1 MRPAQKS
8 RPARIAGRIFAA
20 VLLLAGLRCSVAS
33 ENPDALIQRADAIKT
48 ADNPAFLNLLQQL
61 DAQADRLSP
70 LQRDWLAYLKGWQSG
85 LQGDYPAAVAALTAV
100 LDRTQDPTVHARAR
114 ISLLN
119 DQSNAAHYEEAY
131 ANLSVLLDSLPQIE
145 DRNAHFLSLTV
156 AAIQFNQAGQYDLA
170 TNYIDQ
176 AIAYD
181 SSDRSTCFTL
191 TDKTETL
198 YKTGKLRTDDAQ
210 IRAGLD
216 ACQRI
221 GDPLYANLIR
231 LWLAQAQIEQ
241 GDASGALQLLK
252 VHDAE
257 VQATNSSELNS
268 RFRALLAKCY
278 LLTGDLAHTSEYAR
292 SAIEYANKQTY
303 SKSVADAYEVLYEA
317 AKQQGDDKNA
327 LAYHEKYAAA
337 DKGYLNDTSARTLAF
352 QMVNQQVLDKKR
364 QIDALS
370 EKNRTLQLTQQVAA
384 KSSENRLLYIA
395 LLVSILAIVTTWAYR
410 TKRSQLKFQKL
421 ARRDGLTGIF
431 NRQHFFESAQAA
443 LRYGAKDAREASVLA
458 MDLDHFKS
466 INDMHGHAAGDA
478 VLKRVVAACQ
488 THLRSVDLFGRLGGE
503 EFAILMPDCA
513 EAVAAK
519 RADEMRAA
527 IAGMPGNGDAADV
540 VVTASFG
547 IATTRVCGYNLPT
560 LLANADDALYSAKHA
575 GRNRV
580 AVFPGIPAR
589 DSGSTSAAAEA

>member
-1 MRPAQKS
+1 M
-8 RPARIAGRIFAA
+8 I
-20 VLLLAGLRCSVAS
+20 VL
-33 ENPDALIQRADAIKT
+33 ALIGTLCVAAPETTDQLLQRADQIKL
-48 ADNPAFLNLLQQL
+48 ANNDEFQILLKQL
-61 DAQADRLSP
+61 DAETEQLSP
-70 LQRDWLAYLKGWQSG
+70 TQHDWLDYLHAWQLG
-85 LQGDYPAAVAALTAV
+85 YLGEYPQALSAFDI
-100 LDRTQDPTVHARAR
+100 LLARTQDATVRARAR
-114 ISLLN
+114 ISLIYDQVNSTHFEDAYTSLN
-119 DQSNAAHYEEAY
+119 
-131 ANLSVLLDSLPQIE
+131 LLLDSLPQID
-145 DRNAHFLSLTV
+145 DRNAHLLILAS
-156 AAIQFNQAGQYDLA
+156 AAYLYDNAGQYDLA
-170 TNYIDQ
+170 MNYTDQ
-176 AIAYD
+176 ALAYD
-181 SSDRSTCFTL
+181 SSDRPTCIAIEQKAEVL
-191 TDKTETL
+191 SHS
-198 YKTGKLRTDDAQ
+198 GKLRVDDAQ
-210 IRAGLD
+210 ISSGIATCERSGDSFNANAIRRA
-216 ACQRI
+216 
-221 GDPLYANLIR
+221 
-231 LWLAQAQIEQ
+231 LAQAQF
-241 GDASGALQLLK
+241 DHDDVAGALKLLK
-252 VHDAE
+252 AHDAE
-257 VQATNSSELNS
+257 VVSTHSSTTIS
-268 RFRALLAKCY
+268 QFHALLARCY
-278 LLTGDLAHTSEYAR
+278 LLTGDLARAREYAR
-292 SAIEYANKQTY
+292 SAIDYANKQPY
-303 SKSVADAYEVLYEA
+303 AKSVADAYDVLYQV
-317 AKQQGDDKNA
+317 AKRQGDDKDA
-327 LAYHEKYAAA
+327 LANHEKYAAA
-337 DKGYLNDTSARTLAF
+337 DKGYLNDTSARTLAY

-384 KSSENRLLYIA
+384 QSSENRLLYIA

-488 THLRSVDLFGRLGGE
+488 THLRAVDLFGRLGGE

-560 LLANADDALYSAKHA
+560 LLANADHALYAAKHA

-580 AVFPGIPAR
+580 AAFQGIPVH
-589 DSGSTSAAAEA
+589 DSASASAAADA